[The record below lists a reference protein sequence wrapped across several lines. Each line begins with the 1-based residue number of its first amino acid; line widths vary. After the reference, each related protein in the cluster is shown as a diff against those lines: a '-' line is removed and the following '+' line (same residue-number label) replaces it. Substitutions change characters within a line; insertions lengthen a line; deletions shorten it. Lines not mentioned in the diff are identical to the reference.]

1 MLTGKSTC
9 CALRPP
15 DTLLLTVTKTR
26 LGNKEHENELVQI
39 ERNCKENL
47 SNALQCKNS
56 PQCGQRQLIVQKV
69 NLSNQESEKNSL

>member
-26 LGNKEHENELVQI
+26 SGSKEHENELVQI

-47 SNALQCKNS
+47 SNALHCKNS
-56 PQCGQRQLIVQKV
+56 PQCVAFNDTGFDLMFKGFE
-69 NLSNQESEKNSL
+69 L